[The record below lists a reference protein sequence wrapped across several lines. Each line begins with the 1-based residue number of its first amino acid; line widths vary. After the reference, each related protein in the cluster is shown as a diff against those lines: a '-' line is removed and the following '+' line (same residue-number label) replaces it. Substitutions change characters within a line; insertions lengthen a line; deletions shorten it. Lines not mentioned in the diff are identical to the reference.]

1 MFSATTKRTI
11 PMTFALLFLTL
22 VLFIAVPKADASI
35 MAPDVPNLSGYTAEE
50 AAQVLSASPF
60 DALREKFVSADNLP
74 SDAIPHFANK

>member
-11 PMTFALLFLTL
+11 PMTFALLFPTL
-22 VLFIAVPKADASI
+22 VLFIAVPKANASANI
-35 MAPDVPNLSGYTAEE
+35 SDVPNLSGYTAEE
-50 AAQVLSASPF
+50 AAQVLESSPF

>member
-1 MFSATTKRTI
+1 MFSATTKCTI
-11 PMTFALLFLTL
+11 SLTFAPLFLTL
-22 VLFIAVPKADASI
+22 VLFSAVPKANASANI
-35 MAPDVPNLSGYTAEE
+35 SDVPNLSGYTAEE